1 MAELPRF
8 SSPSIWIVKV
18 TAWSKKPF
26 ADFPGRFSGE
36 LMDKRGRDAEVSVG
50 VSHQWVRGAATSVA
64 PDVTGTIL
72 SGRTSQVLGR
82 SEGHGEVLCSRGSF
96 SQLLWCVHPPPR
108 PREGGGTVASRPAAA
123 LAGSPGDPTACPQ
136 AGARKGFLWILLS
149 YQKKGRGKKKNPT
162 KTQPTPARL
171 RINQGNKTAC
181 GRDQIIRS
189 KSI

>member
-26 ADFPGRFSGE
+26 ADFPGRFSGG

-50 VSHQWVRGAATSVA
+50 VSHQRVRGAATSVA

-82 SEGHGEVLCSRGSF
+82 SEGHGEGLCSRGSF

-149 YQKKGRGKKKNPT
+149 YQKKGRGEKKKTNKNTTNPC
-162 KTQPTPARL
+162 KAPY
-171 RINQGNKTAC
+171 
-181 GRDQIIRS
+181 
-189 KSI
+189 KSGQ

>member
-82 SEGHGEVLCSRGSF
+82 SEGHGRFCARGEASASSCGVCIPLRDHARGEGRWHPGLPQPLREAPEIPQLVLRLEQGKDFYESCF
-96 SQLLWCVHPPPR
+96 LTKK
-108 PREGGGTVASRPAAA
+108 REGG
-123 LAGSPGDPTACPQ
+123 
-136 AGARKGFLWILLS
+136 
-149 YQKKGRGKKKNPT
+149 KKKPQQKHN
-162 KTQPTPARL
+162 QPL
-171 RINQGNKTAC
+171 QG
-181 GRDQIIRS
+181 S
-189 KSI
+189 V

>member
-8 SSPSIWIVKV
+8 SPPSIWIVKV

-26 ADFPGRFSGE
+26 ADFPGRFSGG
-36 LMDKRGRDAEVSVG
+36 LMGKRGRDAEVSVG

-82 SEGHGEVLCSRGSF
+82 SEGHGEGLCSRGSF

-108 PREGGGTVASRPAAA
+108 PREGRGRVASTPAAA
-123 LAGSPGDPTACPQ
+123 LAGSPGESHSLSSGWSKERISMNLA
-136 AGARKGFLWILLS
+136 FLP
-149 YQKKGRGKKKNPT
+149 KKGKGKKKII
-162 KTQPTPARL
+162 KKQPTPARL
-171 RINQGNKTAC
+171 HINQGNKTAC